1 MGDRRSYAAAVA
13 RRPFP
18 ALLSADSPSPPK
30 PTSISAQV
38 EGSGTAEP
46 IGEVESPWKEKFP
59 LVLGTPS
66 MMEG

>member
-18 ALLSADSPSPPK
+18 ALRSADSPSPPK

-38 EGSGTAEP
+38 EGSGTDGP
-46 IGEVESPWKEKFP
+46 GISG
-59 LVLGTPS
+59 S
-66 MMEG
+66 MA